1 MSGYN
6 NSCCCNDDLCC
17 ALKRFIGQ
25 TVTIFTESGGLSGCG
40 FTGVLVSVDD
50 CFVRLIT
57 RVGGAPSCPVGS
69 DCGCDYGNGCNDNYG
84 WGYGGYGYGGGYGGK
99 GKGDCGYYNPLGSIT
114 VIPLQSIA
122 SFVHN
127 AI

>member
-1 MSGYN
+1 MPGYD
-6 NSCCCNDDLCC
+6 CCCNDDICC
-17 ALKRFIGQ
+17 ALRRFIGQ
-25 TVTIFTESGGLSGCG
+25 TVTIFTESGGLSGSG

-69 DCGCDYGNGCNDNYG
+69 DCGYPGSCGYGYDGYAY
-84 WGYGGYGYGGGYGGK
+84 GYGGYGYGGYGGGK
-99 GKGDCGYYNPLGSIT
+99 GKGGCGYYNPLGSIT
-114 VIPLQSIA
+114 VIPIESIA